1 MTLNVYAA
9 ACFATLAGLLALG
22 SAEFGRATAQAPQPD
37 LAALNAVS
45 KVSSHAT
52 SAASLY
58 DAFAKEPKVLSVAR
72 QPDGSYVV
80 TFRFALKGYGPVRTY
95 RSTVTPLGI
104 ALPAVQVSR

>member
-1 MTLNVYAA
+1 MTFKVYAA
-9 ACFATLAGLLALG
+9 ACLAILAGSFGLG

-58 DAFAKEPKVLSVAR
+58 DAFAKEPQVLSVAR
-72 QPDGSYVV
+72 RSDGSYVV
-80 TFRFALKGYGPVRTY
+80 TFRFALKGNGPVRTY

-104 ALPAVQVSR
+104 ALPAVQVSQ